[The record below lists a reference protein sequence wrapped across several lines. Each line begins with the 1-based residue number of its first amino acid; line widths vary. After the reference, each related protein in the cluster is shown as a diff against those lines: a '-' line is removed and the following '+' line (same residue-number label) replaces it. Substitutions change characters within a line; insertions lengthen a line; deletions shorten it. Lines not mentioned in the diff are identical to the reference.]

1 MFHGHHSN
9 RVVGYAAHHPRTASV
24 CPVTT
29 VLAVDLGGSGLKAA
43 LVTADGRI
51 GALRRVPIALEAKPN
66 GVCEADPA
74 TWWHALVSAVDGLQS
89 DGADLDGVSAI
100 AICGFTRTQVFLDQD
115 QNLVRPAIAFPDSR
129 TCSAFEERLA
139 RPQGI
144 DPALLP
150 HLTPFHPLSRL
161 VWLMHNEPDVWRKT
175 GTVVEP
181 KDYLNLKL
189 TGMACSDPVS
199 QHWLTGVYAND
210 PDGSCM
216 AARFGIDR
224 DVRPGIRQPVDAVGS
239 IRPGLEGALSRLAGR
254 PVFCG
259 SNDAWTGAVAIGA
272 LGHRRGYNI
281 SGTSEVFGLVADRA
295 AEAEGL
301 ISMQWA
307 DGLWQLGG
315 PSQGGASVLSWA
327 IDRFQPGADAGTLL
341 ESLVSTPR
349 RPPVFLPYLNGERT
363 PFWDRDL
370 RAAFVGL
377 HADHDTGDMIR
388 AAAESVCFLNR
399 LVLDRAETALGLSA
413 TEIRFAGGAAGNRA
427 WAQLKADILN
437 RPVLVSAVP
446 EAGLIGGLLVALSG
460 LAGDAALGDRADR
473 LSAERA
479 RYEPDTGRRAA
490 LEDRY
495 YLFLEAHAAL
505 PAVSAGMAAHVRAGI
520 PEES

>member
-1 MFHGHHSN
+1 MTS
-9 RVVGYAAHHPRTASV
+9 
-24 CPVTT
+24 

-51 GALRRVPIALEAKPN
+51 GALRRVPIALEAKPS
-66 GVCEADPA
+66 GACEADPE
-74 TWWHALVSAVDGLQS
+74 TWWQALLTALDGLQG
-89 DGADLDGVSAI
+89 DGADLDGVSAV
-100 AICGFTRTQVFLDQD
+100 AICGFTRTQVFLDAD
-115 QNLVRPAIAFPDSR
+115 LRVVRPAIAFTDSR
-129 TCSAFEERLA
+129 PCSAFDQRLA
-139 RPQGI
+139 RAEDF

-161 VWLMHNEPDVWRKT
+161 VWVMHNEPEAWNETRT
-175 GTVVEP
+175 ILEP

-199 QHWLTGVYAND
+199 QHWLTGAFTED
-210 PDGSCM
+210 SDGSCL

-224 DVRPGIRQPVDAVGS
+224 DVRPEMRQPVDAVGS
-239 IRPGLEGALSRLAGR
+239 IRPGLAGALSRLAGR

-281 SGTSEVFGLVADRA
+281 SGTSEVFGLVADRP

-327 IDRFQPGADAGTLL
+327 IDRFRPDADAGTLL
-341 ESLVSTPR
+341 ECLVSVSR

-363 PFWDRDL
+363 PFWERDL

-413 TEIRFAGGAAGNRA
+413 TEIRFAGGAAGNPA
-427 WAQLKADILN
+427 WAQLKADVLN
-437 RPVLVSAVP
+437 RPVIVSAVP

-473 LSAERA
+473 LCAERA
-479 RYEPDTGRRAA
+479 RFEPDAGRRGA
-490 LEDRY
+490 LEERY
-495 YLFLEAHAAL
+495 HLFLQAHAAL
-505 PAVSAGMAAHVRAGI
+505 PAVSAGVAAHVRAGF
-520 PEES
+520 PEAR